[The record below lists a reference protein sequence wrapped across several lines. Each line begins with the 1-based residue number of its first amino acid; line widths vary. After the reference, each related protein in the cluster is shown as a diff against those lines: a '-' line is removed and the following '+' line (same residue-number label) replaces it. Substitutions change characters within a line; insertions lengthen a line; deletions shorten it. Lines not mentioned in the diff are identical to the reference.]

1 LKKRKQTIKV
11 AENTDPTQLKGS
23 AMPPLRE
30 SQTNWNDRRHFMK
43 LLAAAPLLATIG
55 SRSLAETV
63 AASAGKTSSADVYT
77 RLGVRP
83 FINARGTWTYLSGSL
98 ELPEV
103 RRAVEQAADHFVDM
117 FELQRGAGKRLAE
130 LSGAESGM
138 VTSGSAGAM
147 ACATAACIGGSDPKN
162 VWQLPDTT
170 GLKSEVVMLGGRSA
184 FDSAIRIVGGKLVL
198 VHAVEDLQ
206 AAITSQTAMVYTTW
220 RDDRLVQALAITRK
234 AGVPM
239 LLDDAA
245 GIPPF
250 ENLTRYAK
258 MGVDL
263 YCFSG
268 GKGLRGPQCSGILLG
283 RKDLIE
289 AALANTNPWEGSPC
303 RAMKVGKEE
312 IIGILAAVEYWAH
325 ADLDALNKE
334 WKSRVD
340 RVAKLVLTVPG
351 VTTDIRIPKGGNS
364 YPTLTV
370 TWDEKQFGLTVA
382 QCDEQL
388 RAGEPRIEV
397 LTNTNPSLVPVVR
410 EGDDPKGSKD
420 GKRAEHPNRLQII
433 SMTLREGEDL
443 TVGNRLRQILSTA
456 RKQAV

>member
-1 LKKRKQTIKV
+1 LT
-11 AENTDPTQLKGS
+11 
-23 AMPPLRE
+23 
-30 SQTNWNDRRHFMK
+30 
-43 LLAAAPLLATIG
+43 
-55 SRSLAETV
+55 
-63 AASAGKTSSADVYT
+63 
-77 RLGVRP
+77 
-83 FINARGTWTYLSGSL
+83 
-98 ELPEV
+98 
-103 RRAVEQAADHFVDM
+103 
-117 FELQRGAGKRLAE
+117 
-130 LSGAESGM
+130 
-138 VTSGSAGAM
+138 
-147 ACATAACIGGSDPKN
+147 
-162 VWQLPDTT
+162 
-170 GLKSEVVMLGGRSA
+170 
-184 FDSAIRIVGGKLVL
+184 
-198 VHAVEDLQ
+198 
-206 AAITSQTAMVYTTW
+206 
-220 RDDRLVQALAITRK
+220 ITRS
-234 AGVPM
+234 AGVPL

-283 RKDLIE
+283 RKHLID
-289 AALANTNPWEGSPC
+289 AALANNNPWEGSPC

-325 ADLDALNKE
+325 ADLDALNKD
-334 WKSRVD
+334 WKRRVD
-340 RVAKLVLTVPG
+340 RIAKLVETVPG
-351 VTTDIRIPKGGNS
+351 VTTSIHIPKEGNS

-382 QCDEQL
+382 QCDQQL

-410 EGDDPKGSKD
+410 EGDDPKGKPEDS
-420 GKRAEHPNRLQII
+420 PNRLQIV

-443 TVGNRLRQILSTA
+443 TVGNRLRQILAAA

>member
-1 LKKRKQTIKV
+1 MLQRGT
-11 AENTDPTQLKGS
+11 
-23 AMPPLRE
+23 R
-30 SQTNWNDRRHFMK
+30 TNMNDRRNFMK
-43 LLAAAPLLATIG
+43 LLAAAPLFATIG
-55 SRSLAETV
+55 SRSFAGTV
-63 AASAGKTSSADVYT
+63 AASTGRTSSADVYT

-103 RRAVEQAADHFVDM
+103 RRAVEQASDHFVDM

-147 ACATAACIGGSDPKN
+147 AVATAACIGGSDPNN

-184 FDSAIRIVGGKLVL
+184 FDSAIRLVGGKLVL
-198 VHAVEDLQ
+198 VHDLQ
-206 AAITSQTAMVYTTW
+206 GLPAAITPQTAMVYTTW
-220 RDDRLVQALAITRK
+220 RDDRLSQALTITRS
-234 AGVPM
+234 AGVPL

-283 RKDLIE
+283 RKHLID
-289 AALANTNPWEGSPC
+289 AALANNNPWEGSPC

-312 IIGILAAVEYWAH
+312 IIGILAAVDYWAH
-325 ADLDALNKE
+325 ADLDALNKD
-334 WKSRVD
+334 WKRRVD
-340 RVAKLVLTVPG
+340 RIAKLVETVPG
-351 VTTDIRIPKGGNS
+351 VTTNIHIPKEGNS

-382 QCDEQL
+382 QCDQQL

-410 EGDDPKGSKD
+410 EGDDPKGQPED
-420 GKRAEHPNRLQII
+420 HPNRLQIV

-443 TVGNRLRQILSTA
+443 TVGNRLRQILTAA

>member
-1 LKKRKQTIKV
+1 LSEQRPSV
-11 AENTDPTQLKGS
+11 N
-23 AMPPLRE
+23 
-30 SQTNWNDRRHFMK
+30 NRRSFMK
-43 LLAAAPLLATIG
+43 FLAATPLFATIA
-55 SRSLAETV
+55 SRSVASTV
-63 AASAGKTSSADVYT
+63 ASTVGKPISSDVYT

-103 RRAVEQAADHFVDM
+103 RRAVEDASQHFVDM
-117 FELQRGAGKRLAE
+117 FELQRAAGKRLAE

-147 ACATAACIGGSDPKN
+147 AVATAACIAGTDPKN

-170 GLKSEVVMLGGRSA
+170 GLKHEVVMLGGRSA
-184 FDSAIRIVGGKLVL
+184 FDNAIRLAGGKLVL
-198 VHAVEDLQ
+198 AHDVDELG
-206 AAITSQTAMVYTTW
+206 AAINDQTAMVYTTW
-220 RDDRLVQALAITRK
+220 RDDRIVKALEITRK

-283 RKDLIE
+283 RKNLID
-289 AALANTNPWEGSPC
+289 AALANNNPWEGSVC

-312 IIGILAAVEYWAH
+312 IVGILAAVEYWAH
-325 ADLDALNKE
+325 ADLGALNKE
-334 WKSRVD
+334 WSSRVE
-340 RVAKLVLTVPG
+340 RIAKLVQTVRG
-351 VTTDIRIPKGGNS
+351 VTTSIEIPEGGNS

-370 TWDEKQFGLTVA
+370 SWDEAKFGLTVA
-382 QCDEQL
+382 QCDQHL
-388 RAGEPRIEV
+388 REGEPRIEV
-397 LTNTNPSLVPVVR
+397 LTHTNPSLVPVVR
-410 EGDDPKGSKD
+410 EGNESKRKE
-420 GKRAEHPNRLQII
+420 GPHPNRLQII
-433 SMTLREGEDL
+433 SMTLRAGEDL
-443 TVGNRLRQILSTA
+443 TVGNRLRHILATA
-456 RKQAV
+456 LKQAA